1 MKSSKFLKSQDRG
14 KYKSII
20 ILLLM
25 MVVLQVKD
33 LRSQTPDDDI
43 NYFQVGFS
51 ANVFRGVYLKD
62 ATAAA
67 KVLTEFLLKKYKRDY
82 WEVKPH
88 EVFSNVD
95 ELREILGK
103 NEFEVLVMHP
113 SEYIQVKDMGKLE
126 PIAVSWRSGSPYDSY
141 RLLVHKESNL
151 KDIKDL
157 RGKSVLICSLEG
169 NKAELW
175 LDYTLKQK
183 KLDNKEKFFSEMQF
197 IDKPL
202 STILPVF
209 FRQED
214 ACIVDESLYNTVIEL
229 NPQIGQDLITLDTS
243 QPLAIGMVT
252 IRKSISD
259 PGVKVNIRDAFLNLH
274 KYEEARQYLT
284 VFRIGKVVEFN
295 EEYLNST
302 YVLMDLKK

>member
-1 MKSSKFLKSQDRG
+1 MRFRKYLKSLAREN
-14 KYKSII
+14 YKSII
-20 ILLLM
+20 ILLLL
-25 MVVLQVKD
+25 MVVLQLKD
-33 LRSQTPDDDI
+33 IKSQTPDDDI

-67 KVLTEFLLKKYKRDY
+67 KILTEFLLKKYKRDY

-95 ELREILGK
+95 ELKEILRK

-113 SEYIQVKDMGKLE
+113 SEFIQVKDMGKLE
-126 PIAVSWRSGSPYDSY
+126 PIAVSWRNGSAYDSY
-141 RLLVHKESNL
+141 RLLIHKNSKLNKME
-151 KDIKDL
+151 DL
-157 RGKSVLICSLEG
+157 QGKTVLICSLEG

-214 ACIVDESLYNTVIEL
+214 ACIVDESLYNTVVEL

-259 PGVKVNIRDAFLNLH
+259 PDVKANIRDAFLNLH

-284 VFRIGKVVEFN
+284 VFRIGKVVEFK
-295 EEYLNST
+295 EEYLKST

>member
-1 MKSSKFLKSQDRG
+1 MRFRKYLKSLVREN
-14 KYKSII
+14 YKSII
-20 ILLLM
+20 ILLLL
-25 MVVLQVKD
+25 MVVLQLKD
-33 LRSQTPDDDI
+33 IKSQTPDDDI

-67 KVLTEFLLKKYKRDY
+67 KILTEFLLKKYKRDY

-95 ELREILGK
+95 ELKEILRK

-113 SEYIQVKDMGKLE
+113 SEFIQVKDMGKLE
-126 PIAVSWRSGSPYDSY
+126 PIAVSWRNGSAYDSY
-141 RLLVHKESNL
+141 RLLIHKNSKLNKME
-151 KDIKDL
+151 DL
-157 RGKSVLICSLEG
+157 QGKTVLICSLEG

-214 ACIVDESLYNTVIEL
+214 ACIVDESLYNTVVEL

-259 PGVKVNIRDAFLNLH
+259 PDVKANIRDAFLNLH

-284 VFRIGKVVEFN
+284 VFRIGKVVEFK
-295 EEYLNST
+295 EEYLKST